1 MFITLPRWKVYL
13 YTLLKRWQ
21 LYNAINTNEYKWG
34 FNPKQA
40 RLIGRMLIKYLP
52 KEVMQKTKAVRYDLL
67 VDAVREQMVI
77 AEPDELEL
85 AMRLS
90 IVKKINIGGLFME
103 IKQLKNF
110 GKLVGLKMLEMNKMS
125 EKELIDA
132 ICNEVDPSVQYP
144 KELVAW
150 YNDLP
155 DEYFHAKESMTDK
168 DGTVGKTEATD
179 IDEIIE
185 ALNEAKKIADVKV
198 ILEDESL
205 AELLAG
211 FDATPYKLPSQL
223 KKAVINHLEEIK
235 QSSDKKEP
243 STMNQELI
251 DAVLATENE
260 DELGEVFNEYPDE
273 LENIE
278 ITETE
283 DYSELKAS
291 ILDQLGY
298 EAPKEEKKAKKD
310 KGEFEF
316 DPSAFDPDEVY
327 AHLETL
333 KMSDLRKFAK
343 AQLGLVIP
351 IGKKV
356 VDILELCQEKLLEL
370 AEGAVEGATGDEDIE
385 LTPELIEEL
394 AASNDVD
401 SLLEVCAQLEIKP
414 NILQKKSA
422 ISLKKLILTK
432 IGEAKPTKEEKQP
445 KGRGRGK
452 LKSAAPET
460 AETAES
466 IYAMMEQMVLGG
478 KKEPAIIKAVAPFY
492 EEKGKSSLF
501 IKKRVSQM
509 VKIIKLDND
518 LE

>member
-1 MFITLPRWKVYL
+1 
-13 YTLLKRWQ
+13 
-21 LYNAINTNEYKWG
+21 
-34 FNPKQA
+34 
-40 RLIGRMLIKYLP
+40 
-52 KEVMQKTKAVRYDLL
+52 MQKTKAVRYDLL

-77 AEPDELEL
+77 AEPEELEL

-110 GKLVGLKMLEMNKMS
+110 GKEVGLKMLAMNKMS

-132 ICNEVDPSVQYP
+132 ICNEVDPSVQYT

-155 DEYFHAKESMTDK
+155 DEYFHEKESMTDK
-168 DGTVGKTEATD
+168 DGTIGKTEATD

-185 ALNEAKKIADVKV
+185 ALSDAKKIADVKV

-223 KKAVINHLEEIK
+223 KKATIAYLEEIK
-235 QSSDKKEP
+235 QSGIKEP
-243 STMNQELI
+243 SAMNQELI

-273 LENIE
+273 LETIE
-278 ITETE
+278 VPETE
-283 DYSELKAS
+283 DYAELKAA
-291 ILDQLGY
+291 ILEQLGY
-298 EAPKEEKKAKKD
+298 EEPKKETKKEKKD

-327 AHLETL
+327 AHLESL

-356 VDILELCQEKLLEL
+356 VDILELCQAKLLEL
-370 AEGAVEGATGDEDIE
+370 AEGAAEGSTGEEDIE

-394 AASNDVD
+394 ASSGDVD

-432 IGEAKPTKEEKQP
+432 LGEAKPTKEEKP
-445 KGRGRGK
+445 KTRGRGK
-452 LKSAAPET
+452 LKATAEPESV
-460 AETAES
+460 ETAES